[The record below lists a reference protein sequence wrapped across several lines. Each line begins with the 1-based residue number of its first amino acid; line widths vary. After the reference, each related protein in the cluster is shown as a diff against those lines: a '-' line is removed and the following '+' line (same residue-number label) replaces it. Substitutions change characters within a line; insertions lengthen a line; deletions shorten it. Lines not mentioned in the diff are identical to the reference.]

1 MKQKD
6 VATIIVIAFLSGII
20 SFFVT
25 GKVFVT
31 PKSRTQ
37 TAEQVD
43 EISTNFQQPDSR
55 FFNSQSINPTQNSQL
70 GDNTN
75 ENPFNNNGQ

>member
-6 VATIIVIAFLSGII
+6 IATIIVIAFLSGIV
-20 SFFVT
+20 SFFVS

-37 TAEQVD
+37 TAEVVD
-43 EISTNFQQPDSR
+43 EISTNFQPVSYTHLTL
-55 FFNSQSINPTQNSQL
+55 PTSDL
-70 GDNTN
+70 V
-75 ENPFNNNGQ
+75 

>member
-6 VATIIVIAFLSGII
+6 IATIIVIAFLSGIV
-20 SFFVT
+20 SFFVS

-37 TAEQVD
+37 TAEVVD

>member
-43 EISTNFQQPDSR
+43 EISTDFQQPDSR
-55 FFNSQSINPTQNSQL
+55 FFNTQSINPTQSSQL
-70 GDNTN
+70 RDNTN
-75 ENPFNNNGQ
+75 ENPFNSNGQ